1 MRPITERLSQAVK
14 VLVIADA
21 VLFFFAVLV
30 EPARTFFKE
39 HLALTPGTLTGEV
52 WQPVTALFIHLDVLS
67 FFLNMVGLWFVGAS
81 LERTMGTRKFLAIFF
96 VPAVAANVVAV
107 LVAALLHSPQ
117 LYSGCGIAVMALF
130 VAFGTLFDRAP
141 ARILGGLVLE
151 ARVLTAILVG
161 FSLLADIVRATWPM
175 LAADITAVIVAYV
188 MCGGRGE
195 DLRRLLGGMRAKRSR
210 RRYTVLEGGR
220 KGPKDQDLN

>member
-14 VLVIADA
+14 VLVIANA

-30 EPARTFFKE
+30 EPARNFFKE
-39 HLALTPGTLTGEV
+39 HLALTSGVLAGEL
-52 WQPVTALFIHLDVLS
+52 WQPITALFIHLNPVN

-96 VPAVAANVVAV
+96 VPAVVANVVAV
-107 LVAALLHSPQ
+107 LVAALLRNPQ

-161 FSLLADIVRATWPM
+161 FSLLMDIVQATWPM
-175 LAADITAVIVAYV
+175 LAADVTSVVIAYV

-195 DLRRLLGGMRAKRSR
+195 DLRRRWGGMRAKRSR

-220 KGPKDQDLN
+220 KGPKPEDLN